1 MTRTITVKGIGK
13 VTAKPDQVVISM
25 TLEALDKDYEKAMN
39 RASDNLAQLS
49 NLLCYIGFEKEDLK
63 TTNFNVDTDYESERD
78 SKGNY
83 RQIFRGYLV
92 THDLKLSFDF
102 DVQMLAKAL
111 TTVSKCISNPR
122 LSIAFTVK
130 DETAIKEEMLR
141 SAAANAR
148 RKAEI
153 LCAGSGVQLGELLT
167 INYNWGEI
175 NVYSRTQYDN
185 TVQLCMRKAPK
196 SMDINPDDIEVS
208 DTATFVWEIR

>member
-92 THDLKLSFDF
+92 THDLKLAFDF

>member
-92 THDLKLSFDF
+92 THDLKLAFDF

-111 TTVSKCISNPR
+111 TAVSKCISNPR

-153 LCAGSGVQLGELLT
+153 LCDGSGVQLGELLT
-167 INYNWGEI
+167 INYNWG
-175 NVYSRTQYDN
+175 
-185 TVQLCMRKAPK
+185 K
-196 SMDINPDDIEVS
+196 
-208 DTATFVWEIR
+208 